1 MNNIAYYKKKSL
13 DNLVMRSLNSVWHP
27 CTQIKYPIKNTNN
40 FYEIPLIPI
49 SHGYGPWLIDVL
61 GRRYLDAISSW
72 WVNLFGH
79 SNSYINTALKN
90 QLNKLEHVMLSN
102 LTHKPVIKLSE
113 KLSSFTKYKLGHC
126 FYSSDGASA
135 VEIALKMS
143 FHFWYNKGFL
153 NKKKFICL
161 QNSYH
166 GETLGALAVTNIKLF
181 KGIYKSLLKK
191 TYIITTPDSRN
202 LNKGNNAHEIARCA
216 AFDLEILLKKSSNK
230 IAAIIIEPLVQ
241 CAGGMIMYDSVYL
254 KLVREI
260 CNNYNIHLIA
270 DEIAVGCGRTGKFF
284 ACEHADIWP
293 DFLCLSK
300 GITGGYLPLSL
311 VMTTDKIYN
320 LIYYKNNMN
329 SFLHSHSYSGNPLA
343 CCAALATLEIFN
355 KHNILQRIS
364 QDMKKITKKLTSLIT
379 HPQIINFR
387 QQGMIWAFDVIIEN
401 PAQREIFS
409 QKFFSTALKNELL
422 LRPIGNTVYL
432 MPPYILNKNEIKHM
446 ILAIFKTFNEVI
458 SSK

>member
-1 MNNIAYYKKKSL
+1 
-13 DNLVMRSLNSVWHP
+13 
-27 CTQIKYPIKNTNN
+27 
-40 FYEIPLIPI
+40 
-49 SHGYGPWLIDVL
+49 
-61 GRRYLDAISSW
+61 
-72 WVNLFGH
+72 
-79 SNSYINTALKN
+79 
-90 QLNKLEHVMLSN
+90 MLSN

-113 KLSSFTKYKLGHC
+113 KLSSLTQYKLGHC
-126 FYSSDGASA
+126 FYGSDGASA
-135 VEIALKMS
+135 VEVALKMS
-143 FHFWYNKGFL
+143 FHYWYNKGFL

-166 GETLGALAVTNIKLF
+166 GETLGALAVTNIQSF
-181 KGIYKSLLKK
+181 KEIYTSLLNK

-202 LNKGNNAHEIARCA
+202 INKGNSANEIARCA
-216 AFDLEILLKKSSNK
+216 IFDLEILLKKNHNK

-241 CAGGMIMYDSVYL
+241 CAGGMIMYDSIYL

-284 ACEHADIWP
+284 ACEHAEIWP

-320 LIYYKNNMN
+320 SIYYKNNIN
-329 SFLHSHSYSGNPLA
+329 IFLHSHSYSGNPLA

-355 KHNILQRIS
+355 KDNILQRIS
-364 QDMKKITKKLTSLIT
+364 QDMKKITKALTSLIT
-379 HPQIINFR
+379 HPKIINFR
-387 QQGMIWAFDVIIEN
+387 QKGMIWAFDVIIED
-401 PAQREIFS
+401 PEQIETFS
-409 QKFFSTALKNELL
+409 KKFFVAALKNELL

-432 MPPYILNKNEIKHM
+432 MPPYILNKNEIQHM
-446 ILAIFKTFNEVI
+446 TSAIFQTFNEVI
-458 SSK
+458 T

>member
-1 MNNIAYYKKKSL
+1 MNNIVYFKKKSSN
-13 DNLVMRSLNSVWHP
+13 NLVIRSLKNVWHP
-27 CTQIKYPIKNTNN
+27 CAQIKYPAEHKSN
-40 FYEIPLIPI
+40 FYKIPLSPI
-49 SHGYGPWLIDVL
+49 SLGNGPWLIDVS
-61 GRRYLDAISSW
+61 GKRYLDAISSW

-79 SNSYINTALKN
+79 SNSYINKALKN

-113 KLSSFTKYKLGHC
+113 KLSSLTQYKLGHC
-126 FYSSDGASA
+126 FYGSDGASA
-135 VEIALKMS
+135 VEVALKMS
-143 FHFWYNKGFL
+143 FHYWYNKGFL

-166 GETLGALAVTNIKLF
+166 GETLGALAVTNIQSF
-181 KGIYKSLLKK
+181 KEIYTSLLNK

-202 LNKGNNAHEIARCA
+202 INKGNSANEIARCA
-216 AFDLEILLKKSSNK
+216 IFDLEILIKKNHNK

-241 CAGGMIMYDSVYL
+241 CAGGMIMYDSIYL

-284 ACEHADIWP
+284 ACEHAEIWP

-320 LIYYKNNMN
+320 SIYYKNNIN
-329 SFLHSHSYSGNPLA
+329 IFLHSHSYSGNPLA

-355 KHNILQRIS
+355 KDNILQRIS
-364 QDMKKITKKLTSLIT
+364 QDMKKITKALTSLIT
-379 HPQIINFR
+379 HPKIINFR
-387 QQGMIWAFDVIIEN
+387 QKGMIWAFDVIIED
-401 PAQREIFS
+401 PEQIETFS
-409 QKFFSTALKNELL
+409 KKFFVAALKNELL

-432 MPPYILNKNEIKHM
+432 MPPYILNKNEIQHM
-446 ILAIFKTFNEVI
+446 TSAIFQTFNEVI
-458 SSK
+458 T